1 MAKEQ
6 VQSKPKKATVQRP
19 SAPAEKPGFFD
30 RVKAY
35 LKGVRSELRK
45 VTWPTKKE
53 LINYTMIVIV
63 LTLILSTFIGL
74 FDLFWK
80 QLFFSWL

>member
-6 VQSKPKKATVQRP
+6 VQPKPKKAPVQRQVQP
-19 SAPAEKPGFFD
+19 GEKVGFFD
-30 RVKAY
+30 RVKSFF
-35 LKGVRSELRK
+35 KGVRSELRK
-45 VTWPTKKE
+45 VTWPTRKE
-53 LINYTMIVIV
+53 LINYTLIVIV

-80 QLFFSWL
+80 QLFFNWL